1 MFNQNEL
8 KAKEMRKWT
17 EFSVKG
23 GLHFKIQKT
32 TLLPAK
38 NKLDTILIAL
48 PILFLSFFEWNAFC

>member
-38 NKLDTILIAL
+38 NKLDTILIDTDTA
-48 PILFLSFFEWNAFC
+48 IQ

>member
-8 KAKEMRKWT
+8 KAKEMRKSGQNFQLR
-17 EFSVKG
+17 EG

-38 NKLDTILIAL
+38 NKLDTILIDTDTA
-48 PILFLSFFEWNAFC
+48 IQ